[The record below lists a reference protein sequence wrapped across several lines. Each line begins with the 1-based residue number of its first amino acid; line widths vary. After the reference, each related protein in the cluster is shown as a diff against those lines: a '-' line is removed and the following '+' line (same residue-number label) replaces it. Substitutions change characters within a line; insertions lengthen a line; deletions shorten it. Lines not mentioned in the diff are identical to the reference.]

1 MKTLRDILLEYK
13 VSDEAVKLSE
23 YKTVEDFIE
32 YDAHGEHIMEIA
44 KKLGIDKKL
53 LMLTAANCARK
64 VKHLI
69 HDTRLLDYI
78 LKVLKYADSAID
90 DEELEI
96 YAERAMTA
104 ATILFKRTDIT
115 QKDIPTVH
123 AATSVYYMIEY
134 VINLIHTIPY
144 HAALALAYEES
155 YDARSDINYV
165 EILRESEKEYKK
177 AFAYVCRKHLGG
189 IIVYRINE
197 MLTDSSENLID
208 K

>member
-78 LKVLKYADSAID
+78 LKVLKYADGAID
-90 DEELEI
+90 DEELNI

-115 QKDIPTVH
+115 QKDVPTVH

-134 VINLIHTIPY
+134 VIDLIHTIPY

-165 EILRESEKEYKK
+165 EILRESEKEHKK
-177 AFAYVCRKHLGG
+177 VLAYVCRKHLGG
-189 IIVYRINE
+189 IIIYRINE
-197 MLTDSSENLID
+197 MLTEFSEDLVD

>member
-1 MKTLRDILLEYK
+1 MKTLKDILLEYK
-13 VSDEAVKLSE
+13 VSDEAIKLAE

-44 KKLGIDKKL
+44 KKLGVDKRL

-78 LKVLKYADSAID
+78 LKVLKYADGAID
-90 DEELEI
+90 DEELNI

-104 ATILFKRTDIT
+104 ATILFKRTDVT
-115 QKDIPTVH
+115 HKDIPAVH

-144 HAALALAYEES
+144 HAALALAYDES
-155 YDARSDINYV
+155 YDHIDNINYV

-177 AFAYVCRKHLGG
+177 VLAYVCRKHLGG
-189 IIVYRINE
+189 IIIYRINE
-197 MLTDSSENLID
+197 MLTESSEDLVD